1 METEKIIEPPGQG
14 TPGLTSATQIVNTTS
29 FITFSE
35 NTTCATNTHML
46 AIFPLEMNEK
56 GPLKS
61 IFPPLISRKEKFIE
75 ALKASMQKNRQ
86 ILKELSKY

>member
-1 METEKIIEPPGQG
+1 
-14 TPGLTSATQIVNTTS
+14 
-29 FITFSE
+29 
-35 NTTCATNTHML
+35 ML

-61 IFPPLISRKEKFIE
+61 MFPPLISRKEKFVE
-75 ALKASMQKNRQ
+75 AFKASMQKNRQ